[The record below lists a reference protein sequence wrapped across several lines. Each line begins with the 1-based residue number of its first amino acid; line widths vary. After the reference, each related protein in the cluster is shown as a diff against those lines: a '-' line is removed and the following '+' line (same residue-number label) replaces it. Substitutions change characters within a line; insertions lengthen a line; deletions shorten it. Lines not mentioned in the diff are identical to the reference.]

1 VDRSADL
8 FRERILQIARLVL
21 CGIDDDLPS
30 AGEILIQ
37 SAAAHVLKLYHEE
50 PRRCPFAA
58 FVEADF
64 SDDGLERVLVDVLC
78 ELIVVEAAG
87 RGDRLFE
94 HLHRGVGEGWLVETE
109 RVGSGAGRAFLV
121 LLKEAL
127 DSRKTQLR
135 AGHIKMIVD
144 HPIELLGKL
153 AHEGRILHPH
163 HENTLAAPVA
173 VSLVRSLSIRNRPAA
188 QW

>member
-1 VDRSADL
+1 MLQSPSRTLDTGDDYVRFWHKADIGLCAAHVCFRPKADIDPDQLADRSADL

-37 SAAAHVLKLYHEE
+37 PAAAHVLKLYHEE

-78 ELIVVEAAG
+78 ELVVVEAAG

-121 LLKEAL
+121 LLEEAL
-127 DSRKTQLR
+127 NSGKT
-135 AGHIKMIVD
+135 
-144 HPIELLGKL
+144 
-153 AHEGRILHPH
+153 
-163 HENTLAAPVA
+163 
-173 VSLVRSLSIRNRPAA
+173 
-188 QW
+188 